1 MDKISI
7 LSEIERDKIF
17 KIVAAKM
24 NTENVIVEKDLWLT
38 WVLGK
43 IFADEALSKIMM
55 FKGGTSL
62 SNR

>member
-43 IFADEALSKIMM
+43 ILPMKHYQ
-55 FKGGTSL
+55 KL
-62 SNR
+62 